1 MKKQIILGAI
11 LFAVCAV
18 GGASVYAQETQET
31 QTPKTQTPQTQ
42 TQAQAPPQT
51 QTPADETNF
60 ETQLYLIVGTNSDV
74 SDPRIPTSLD
84 NVMKQLRSTLPYKN
98 YKLATTLVNR
108 VKNEGRLDVN
118 SISGPFVPVTTSQN
132 IPLTTPSQFKIRQVR
147 LVREN
152 AQPLV
157 QMNGFYFNSRL
168 AIPVGAAVASNAP
181 PPPAFNYE
189 SATLSTDISMRE
201 GEPVVVGTLNTGPS
215 GDAIILVVSAKRAQ
229 R

>member
-1 MKKQIILGAI
+1 MKKQHVLGAM
-11 LFAVCAV
+11 LFALIAAV
-18 GGASVYAQETQET
+18 SLTSSSKNVYG
-31 QTPKTQTPQTQ
+31 QTPETKTETQTQ
-42 TQAQAPPQT
+42 TQAQPQT

-60 ETQLYLIVGTNSDV
+60 ETQLYLLVGTNQDV
-74 SDPRIPTSLD
+74 AEGRIPTALD
-84 NVMKQLRSTLPYKN
+84 GIIKQLRATLPYKN
-98 YKLATTLVNR
+98 YRLATTLVNR

-118 SISGPFVPVTTSQN
+118 SISGPFVPVTSSQN
-132 IPLTTPSQFKIRQVR
+132 IPQTTPSQFKIRQVR

-168 AIPVGAAVASNAP
+168 AIPVGAPVASNAP

-201 GEPVVVGTLNTGPS
+201 GEPVIVGTLNTGPS
-215 GDAIILVVSAKRAQ
+215 GDAIILVISARRAQ
-229 R
+229 K

>member
-1 MKKQIILGAI
+1 MKKQIVLIL
-11 LFAVCAV
+11 LAVCVA
-18 GGASVYAQETQET
+18 GASVYAQETQES
-31 QTPKTQTPQTQ
+31 KTPQTQ
-42 TQAQAPPQT
+42 TQAQAQPQT

-74 SDPRIPTSLD
+74 SDSRIPTALD
-84 NVMKQLRSTLPYKN
+84 GIMKQLRSTMPYKN

-118 SISGPFVPVTTSQN
+118 SISGPFVPVTASQN
-132 IPLTTPSQFKIRQVR
+132 IPQTTPSQFKIRQVR

-152 AQPLV
+152 GQPLV

-215 GDAIILVVSAKRAQ
+215 GDAIILVISAKRAQ
-229 R
+229 K